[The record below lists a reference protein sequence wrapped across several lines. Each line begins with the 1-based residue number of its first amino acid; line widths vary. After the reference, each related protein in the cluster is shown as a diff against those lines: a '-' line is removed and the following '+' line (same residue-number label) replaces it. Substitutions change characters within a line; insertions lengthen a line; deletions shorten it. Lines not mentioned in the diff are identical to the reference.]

1 LKRKREREGES
12 IIMTTTTTT
21 SSSGSAQ
28 QQPPPRSDVVKA
40 QLQSLDDTDLY
51 ATKWKEAKERYY
63 HQASTQHSFLTAGSQ
78 QPLPLKK
85 ATFKW
90 GGRGQGGRGTARRTF
105 QIRDVV
111 VKDTVRLEYVGS
123 SSASALVSSSPDVP
137 PPSSGRLLLEGATL
151 KLLSGHVYSLVGRN
165 GTGKSTLLK
174 RLQAGNV
181 PGVPPWIRTLYVG
194 QDEEESGM
202 TDVSDPFVEAKD
214 QMSDGNDVLV
224 TPISFLERR
233 LQSYKLDTSG
243 SIQQSIDELEHQ
255 MEQLDVE
262 QEAEKFEQLSEQ
274 LSALDDQLQ
283 QEDNDDGKETS
294 DSEAKVD
301 HVDSRVVE
309 ALDFMGVP
317 EELRK
322 WPVRAL
328 SPGIRQKVCL
338 ASALI
343 CPCDLLLL
351 DEPSKELDVPGLH
364 QLRTLVHQVS
374 QQRSTTVLLVSH
386 DLDLVNDVATDVV
399 LLSHQQLQYV
409 PGNYD
414 DYLAYKR
421 QVEIRDLR
429 QVLATEKKSEHMH
442 QTLENLKQQVTS
454 GKGGDKKKQSKQV
467 AAQKKKMEQRGI
479 VASGGE
485 ATKAIKIGPGAPTAT
500 LAMEASARRGLSP
513 SQLLELMEQRKRPPP
528 DRSVQF
534 VFRDPKSTW
543 DEPLILATEVGHR
556 YPNSDGELLRRP
568 NKGEPQARL
577 TPEDASSDM
586 YVPPPPKPGYV
597 LDSVD
602 LCIEEGRTYCIV
614 GESMSGKSTLLRLLA
629 KHDLHPTEGTIQ
641 HAAGLDVGLLDA
653 KTMDRMMAEA
663 KAGSSITSANAIS
676 YLTQLY
682 PTKPEKEIRG
692 ELTNF
697 GLSPQQAAT
706 NLRFLSGGE
715 RRRLCLT
722 AIMLNDPQVL
732 VMDQPTSD
740 LDAESVEAL
749 IYGLKRW
756 KGTLVMASHDASFV
770 RELEA
775 QCHALVDHRLYR
787 VEGGIDAYLN
797 AFGAV

>member
-1 LKRKREREGES
+1 
-12 IIMTTTTTT
+12 MTTTTTE
-21 SSSGSAQ
+21 SSSVMQQQ
-28 QQPPPRSDVVKA
+28 QQPLQQPQQQPPRSDVVKA
-40 QLQSLDDTDLY
+40 QLQSLDDTDLF
-51 ATKWKEAKERYY
+51 ATQWKEAKEQYY
-63 HQASTQHSFLTAGSQ
+63 HQKAAAASSSNSFLAAGTSLQ
-78 QPLPLKK
+78 QPLKK

-123 SSASALVSSSPDVP
+123 SALVSALLASSEAP
-137 PPSSGRLLLEGATL
+137 PPLSGRLLLEGATL

-202 TDVSDPFVEAKD
+202 TGGSDPFVEATTNPT
-214 QMSDGNDVLV
+214 NDDHVLV

-233 LQSYKLDTSG
+233 LQSYKFDTSG
-243 SIQQSIDELEHQ
+243 SLQQSIDELEHQ

-262 QEAEKFEQLSEQ
+262 QEADKFEQLSEQ

-283 QEDNDDGKETS
+283 QDENDEVQS
-294 DSEAKVD
+294 DEANMD
-301 HVDSRVVE
+301 RVDSRVVE

-322 WPVRAL
+322 WPVMAL

-351 DEPSKELDVPGLH
+351 DEPSKELDVPGLN
-364 QLRTLVHQVS
+364 QLRTLVQQVS

-399 LLSHQQLQYV
+399 LLSHQQLHYV

-454 GKGGDKKKQSKQV
+454 KKGGDKKKQSKQV
-467 AAQKKKMEQRGI
+467 SAQKKKMEQRGI

-534 VFRDPKSTW
+534 LFRDTKSTW

-568 NKGEPQARL
+568 NTGEPPARL

-641 HAAGLDVGLLDA
+641 HAGGLDVGLLDA
-653 KTMDRMMAEA
+653 RTMDRMMVEA
-663 KAGSSITSANAIS
+663 KAGSSITNATAIS
-676 YLTQLY
+676 YLSQLY

-732 VMDQPTSD
+732 VLDQPTSD

-775 QCHALVDHRLYR
+775 QCYALVDHRLYR

-797 AFGAV
+797 AFGGV